1 MFSLVVNLAITS
13 LDDTKTSPVSKREQ
27 ANRLNIQYY

>member
-13 LDDTKTSPVSKREQ
+13 LDDTKTSPFSKREQ
-27 ANRLNIQYY
+27 ETGC